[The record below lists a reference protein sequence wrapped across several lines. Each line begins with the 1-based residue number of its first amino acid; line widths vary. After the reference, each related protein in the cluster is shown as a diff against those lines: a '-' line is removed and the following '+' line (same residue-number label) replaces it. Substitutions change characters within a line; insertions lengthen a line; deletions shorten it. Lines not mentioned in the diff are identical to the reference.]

1 LSRGLGNAGN
11 PSPRTAKQQQ
21 NARAW
26 NPFTPGRY
34 ARPKIQ
40 PQAFTWWQCQ
50 PDEFAAKLR
59 EELPRIQAY
68 TAPYV
73 SREME

>member
-1 LSRGLGNAGN
+1 MNSQ
-11 PSPRTAKQQQ
+11 RTAKQI
-21 NARAW
+21 ASTRAF
-26 NPFTPGRY
+26 NPYFTPGRK
-34 ARPKIQ
+34 RVP
-40 PQAFTWWQCQ
+40 PPRAFTWWQCQ